1 MNSFGERFKNLR
13 LSRNLTQDQLVDE
26 FNKQYG
32 YSFTKATISQY
43 ENNRRVPEINVI
55 MKFVEYF
62 KVSLD
67 YLLCNDMFIIK
78 ELSSEYTI
86 DNIKNSIELEGLL
99 GIVINLLNTN
109 KVTYN
114 KETLN
119 EEQIKVLKN
128 CLEIGIEL
136 TKRNLED
143 KK

>member
-1 MNSFGERFKNLR
+1 MSSFGDRFKNLR

-26 FNKQYG
+26 FNKEYG

-67 YLLCNDMFIIK
+67 YLLCNDIFLIK

-86 DNIKNSIELEGLL
+86 DNIKNSIKLEDLL
-99 GIVINLLNTN
+99 GIIINLLNNN

-114 KETLN
+114 KESLN
-119 EEQIKVLKN
+119 VEQIKTLKN
-128 CLEIGIEL
+128 CLEIGMEL

-143 KK
+143 K